1 MSPGVRPTSP
11 LSPASSQLRKQ
22 ALKDFGY
29 LTGRMVQHLGPV
41 DLTNILVCPGVSA
54 TLLPLLALGPSDVV
68 EHLKTMLGAAFPE
81 QGGVRVPCL
90 ALCAVVLMV
99 PGSVLHAA
107 CRREWWWFGGCLAFH
122 VCRGAVWACDPHVW
136 VGGCVSVRNL
146 SQQRWGKS
154 YIWLWFTSFC
164 VICRHVLCAGCGA

>member
-1 MSPGVRPTSP
+1 MHLACSPTRTHIHTQTHTVPMPPGVRPTSP

-81 QGGVRVPCL
+81 QGGVPLPCL
-90 ALCAVVLMV
+90 ALCCVVLM
-99 PGSVLHAA
+99 
-107 CRREWWWFGGCLAFH
+107 
-122 VCRGAVWACDPHVW
+122 GAW
-136 VGGCVSVRNL
+136 VGLARSL
-146 SQQRWGKS
+146 
-154 YIWLWFTSFC
+154 
-164 VICRHVLCAGCGA
+164 

>member
-1 MSPGVRPTSP
+1 MPESPRCCALQLGTSPPTRSMFSLACPHVNRNVSCLLTHTHTHIPTNTHTVPMPPGVRPTSP

-99 PGSVLHAA
+99 PGLALH
-107 CRREWWWFGGCLAFH
+107 ECL
-122 VCRGAVWACDPHVW
+122 
-136 VGGCVSVRNL
+136 
-146 SQQRWGKS
+146 
-154 YIWLWFTSFC
+154 
-164 VICRHVLCAGCGA
+164 